1 MDLPDLRHFTP
12 TTISS
17 DPVEALVGE
26 AWVPAIYTSNGW
38 ITADGANL
46 LADIHEWRHAKEDDA
61 SAKESEQG
69 TVGVQSRNTQ
79 KRQTRPRQRTK
90 SQKPETGNSH
100 CHV

>member
-1 MDLPDLRHFTP
+1 MALPDLRHFTP

-46 LADIHEWRHAKEDDA
+46 LADVHEWRHAKEDDA
-61 SAKESEQG
+61 SAKESGQG
-69 TVGVQSRNTQ
+69 DVGVQSRNTQ
-79 KRQTRPRQRTK
+79 KRQARPRQGSK
-90 SQKPETGNSH
+90 GQKPETGNRN
-100 CHV
+100 CPI